1 MGEGEREGGDDG
13 GGVTA
18 TRGKRLKVKKNGRKM
33 KNLGFLFKWGVCYL
47 YVRVPAGGG
56 GAGRV

>member
-18 TRGKRLKVKKNGRKM
+18 TRGKRLKVKKKREGK
-33 KNLGFLFKWGVCYL
+33 
-47 YVRVPAGGG
+47 
-56 GAGRV
+56 